1 MLTWLEGRDLHKD
14 DVSDPGLVEKLGAR
28 IAESHKFYS
37 LYKQEGLDK
46 RPSQGIAYNQYM
58 IEVIQ
63 QGLAKDLFTSSDVS
77 IIEETISL
85 VNARLADSGN
95 VEAWGLIHGDLSLGN
110 IIMTSD
116 GELSFIDFGFSDQG
130 TITRMLPWVP

>member
-1 MLTWLEGRDLHKD
+1 MHKD
-14 DVSDPGLVEKLGAR
+14 DVSDPGLVEKLGAL
-28 IAESHKFYS
+28 IAELHKFYS